1 MVRTLGISR
10 GRQEKNTMGVLVLGS
25 LAFQGL
31 NFLLI
36 LLLFGAY
43 LSLAGK
49 APPVMMQMQGGE
61 AIAMSPMDS
70 KERTPATIQKFVQDT
85 MTLLLSASGRIPV
98 QGGTPMVDPGVEVRA
113 QGNKKIAT
121 LANLASFGLSEDFR
135 VPFLEELSK
144 YTPQDV
150 FARGSAVATQQVL
163 VIQDLSVPEQ
173 IKEGEWKVTMI
184 ANLITVSPEYPM
196 GLPTK
201 FNREIFVRAV
211 PPMVNGQFSSDLEK
225 QVASI
230 RQGGLEIYGIRPYT
244 PSQNLGK

>member
-10 GRQEKNTMGVLVLGS
+10 GRQEKNTVGILVLGS
-25 LAFQGL
+25 LVFQGV

-43 LSLAGK
+43 LALAGK
-49 APPVMMQMQGGE
+49 EPPVMMQMQGGE

-70 KERTPATIQKFVQDT
+70 RERTPATIQKFTQET

-98 QGGTPMVDPGVEVRA
+98 PEGSPMVDPGVEVRS
-113 QGNKKIAT
+113 QSNRKIAT

-150 FARGSAVATQQVL
+150 FARGGSVPTQQVL
-163 VIQDLSVPEQ
+163 VIQDLSLPQ
-173 IKEGEWKVTMI
+173 PIKAGEWKVTMI

-196 GLPTK
+196 GRPTK
-201 FNREIFVRAV
+201 FNREIFIRAV
-211 PPMVNGQFSSDLEK
+211 PPMVNAPLSSDLEK
-225 QVASI
+225 QIAGI
-230 RQGGLEIYGIRPYT
+230 RQGGLEIYGIRPYI
-244 PSQNLGK
+244 PPQNIR